1 MDCSRPG
8 RAQQTT
14 GAERRGV
21 SALSD
26 FFDFSWHSLELS
38 FCTFGVP
45 TVPTRDHLGH
55 KSTTILFQGRHDI
68 THISPIYHPK
78 SACNRR
84 YMTKLS
90 FPGPHGPN
98 GPNGPGSCCALKPK
112 WRPTWRKSSDSQ
124 MVGPAA
130 KLDPGEILG
139 IKSDKTAWENTMK
152 NNGMFHHEKQ
162 YGHGKTDE
170 NSISSWHLWRIF
182 KDIPGIYHDG
192 GFFRANHWGF
202 AQNQKIHQD
211 IKIKLS
217 GQRHSAGNLRSKET
231 TCAYEPPSITFMC
244 WYYTP
249 HISKDLK
256 GETSLFWSV
265 DAKIWL
271 QIAKKFGVL
280 SRSMTHRVFPAAS
293 RLWLVLSRARKARQ
307 LLLPLES
314 FWTS

>member
-1 MDCSRPG
+1 
-8 RAQQTT
+8 
-14 GAERRGV
+14 
-21 SALSD
+21 
-26 FFDFSWHSLELS
+26 
-38 FCTFGVP
+38 
-45 TVPTRDHLGH
+45 
-55 KSTTILFQGRHDI
+55 
-68 THISPIYHPK
+68 
-78 SACNRR
+78 
-84 YMTKLS
+84 
-90 FPGPHGPN
+90 
-98 GPNGPGSCCALKPK
+98 
-112 WRPTWRKSSDSQ
+112 
-124 MVGPAA
+124 
-130 KLDPGEILG
+130 
-139 IKSDKTAWENTMK
+139 MK

-217 GQRHSAGNLRSKET
+217 GQRHSAGNLKSKET

-314 FWTS
+314 FWTSQVGEEFPNCIYIWVCLKIRYIPNEIAIFHRDNDR